1 MWKDKLLSV
10 RNYIVKHCKILFP
23 VFLVAVVAITVCFA
37 LKAGQ
42 NREEQQEALESSQA
56 EVPEQTVE
64 PVAEEVPLAA
74 NEDSELHSLIATY
87 YNAIAMGDEET
98 LRSVCDEIE
107 NEDMLRIVETA
118 KYIDYYPTIEIYTKP
133 GFEEGSTIAFVYY
146 RITFLN
152 QEDEFPGYQS
162 LYICTDEQGKLYIK
176 KTENSQE
183 VKDYIQTVSSQ
194 ADVVEF
200 NNRVTVEYNELMAA
214 KPELLQYMYELASQ
228 VEVSIGVQLAKQNE
242 AAAVEPAVVQQEE
255 TPTEQPAENQG
266 ATAETPEESGPQ
278 YATATTTVN
287 VRSSDSEQ
295 ADKLG
300 KVTGGERVEVQEVR
314 VNGWTKI
321 VYEGKDGYIKS
332 EYLQMAESA
341 ADAESIG
348 TVKATTNIN
357 VRSAASETAE
367 RLGVLTG
374 GETAELIENADGWC
388 KIKYNGQIGYVKV
401 DYVEQN

>member
-23 VFLVAVVAITVCFA
+23 VLLVAVVAITVCFA

-146 RITFLN
+146 RIMFLN

-162 LYICTDEQGKLYIK
+162 LYICTDEQGQLYIK

-242 AAAVEPAVVQQEE
+242 AASVEPAVVQQEE

-266 ATAETPEESGPQ
+266 ATAETLQESGPQ
-278 YATATTTVN
+278 YATATATVN

-300 KVTGGERVEVQEVR
+300 KVAGGERVEVQEVR

-341 ADAESIG
+341 AGAESIG

-388 KIKYNGQIGYVKV
+388 KIKYNGQIGYVKA